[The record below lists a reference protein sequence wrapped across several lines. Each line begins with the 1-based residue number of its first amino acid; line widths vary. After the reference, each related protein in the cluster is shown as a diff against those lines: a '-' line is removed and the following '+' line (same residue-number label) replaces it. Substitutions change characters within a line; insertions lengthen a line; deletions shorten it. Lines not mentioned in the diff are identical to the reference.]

1 MTYAVDLSNLALE
14 ANGAAAGITANTT
27 AISAISVGNST
38 INTSINATS
47 LAVSGAI
54 TTGNTAL
61 GNNQVA
67 TVAFAI
73 AAAIAF

>member
-1 MTYAVDLSNLALE
+1 MSYTQDLLNLAME
-14 ANGAAAGITANTT
+14 ANGIVAGITANTT
-27 AISAISVGNST
+27 AISSISVGNST
-38 INTSINATS
+38 VNSSINATS

-54 TTGNTAL
+54 TTGNTDL

-73 AAAIAF
+73 AVAYTL